1 MQIDLTV
8 RNVVKTF
15 GDFTA
20 VDDVTFDVE
29 TGKVLLHLRPIG
41 LREDDALKNGGGFL

>member
-15 GDFTA
+15 ETSPA

-29 TGKVLLHLRPIG
+29 TGKFFSILGPSGCGKTTLLRMV
-41 LREDDALKNGGGFL
+41 AGFL